1 LLNKGY
7 NMYER
12 FIGIFLL
19 LGAFLTI
26 YVTFL
31 DETRV
36 FVG

>member
-1 LLNKGY
+1 
-7 NMYER
+7 MFER

-19 LGAFLTI
+19 FGAFLTI
-26 YVTFL
+26 YITFF